1 MKTIIMTQTF
11 SHALGP
17 ALFSGKRNS
26 AWGLVL
32 RRAKLYLLKPFTPC
46 LRQGAAP
53 FLSFVLGA
61 SLLAS
66 PALGA
71 GVTVRLAA
79 ESDSGEGGRWTRS
92 VAEEWARETGNK
104 LEYISRPNDGSAALQ
119 QYQQYWAARS
129 PDIDVYLVDVI
140 WQGIAAPHAVD
151 LKNYYKE
158 DEIAAYFPRIIQ
170 NNTVNGKLVSIP
182 VYTDAGLL
190 FYRTDLLEKYG
201 YDAPP
206 TTWEELAAMAR
217 KIQEGERAA
226 GNKDFHGFVFQGKAS
241 ESVTCNALEWIY
253 SYGGGTIVEP
263 DKNVT
268 INNPKAIKALDA
280 ARSWVGTIS
289 PVGVTTY
296 GEEEARNVWQAG
308 NACFMRNWP
317 YAYALGADPKSAV
330 SGKFD
335 VTVLPKG
342 GADGHHV
349 ACLGG
354 WQLMLSEYSKV
365 PDAAADLIRYLS
377 SAELQKK
384 RTILWSVLPTRP
396 ALYSDPD
403 VLAKY
408 PWFEIMP
415 DVFNNAVPRPST
427 VTGADYNQLSTA
439 FFQNVNKVLT
449 GTESAQEAVV
459 QVEKVGKR
467 IAH

>member
-1 MKTIIMTQTF
+1 MKLLAPTF
-11 SHALGP
+11 RKSVARMLGLP
-17 ALFSGKRNS
+17 I
-26 AWGLVL
+26 LVS
-32 RRAKLYLLKPFTPC
+32 
-46 LRQGAAP
+46 
-53 FLSFVLGA
+53 FLMSPVLGT
-61 SLLAS
+61 
-66 PALGA
+66 

-79 ESDSGEGGRWTRS
+79 ESDGSEGGRWTRS
-92 VAEEWARETGNK
+92 VSEEWAKRTGNK
-104 LEYISRPNDGSAALQ
+104 LEYISRPNDVSAALAL
-119 QYQQYWAARS
+119 YQQYWTAKS
-129 PDIDVYLVDVI
+129 PDVDVYLVDVI
-140 WQGIAAPHAVD
+140 WQGIVAPHAVD
-151 LKNYYKE
+151 LKKYYKD
-158 DEIAAYFPRIIQ
+158 DEIAAYFPRIIE
-170 NNTVNGKLVSIP
+170 NNTVGGKLVSIP
-182 VYTDAGLL
+182 LYTDAGLL

-201 YDAPP
+201 YSGPP
-206 TTWEELAAMAR
+206 KTWEELATMAK

-226 GNKDFHGFVFQGKAS
+226 GQKDFHGFVFQGKAS

-263 DKNVT
+263 DKKVT
-268 INNPKAIKALDA
+268 IDNPNAIKALDT

-289 PVGVTTY
+289 PAGVTTY
-296 GEEEARNVWQAG
+296 GEEEARNIWQAG
-308 NACFMRNWP
+308 NAAFMRNWP

-342 GADGHHV
+342 GESGKHV

-354 WQLMLSEYSKV
+354 WQVMLSAYSKV

-384 RTILWSVLPTRP
+384 RTILWSILPTRP

-408 PWFEIMP
+408 PWFKTMVE
-415 DVFNNAVPRPST
+415 VFNNAVPRPST

-449 GTESAQEAVV
+449 GGEPAQEAVS
-459 QVEKVGKR
+459 QVEKVAKR
-467 IAH
+467 IVRESSPR